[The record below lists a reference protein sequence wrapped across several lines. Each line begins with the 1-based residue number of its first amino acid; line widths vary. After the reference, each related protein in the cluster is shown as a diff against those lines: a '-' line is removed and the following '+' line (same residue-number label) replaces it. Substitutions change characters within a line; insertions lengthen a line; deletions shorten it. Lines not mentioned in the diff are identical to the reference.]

1 MMKQWNERI
10 REVAYLLNPAFCAR
24 LLYVTIKEYE
34 QKGQS
39 HFPFA
44 CAYLVLPLVL
54 HKPTRE
60 KISSRTHLLQ
70 WIQNNQEILIGY
82 ANRAKELVSITNEAI
97 ELLLQTGVVELD
109 SNGMLGIVK
118 GSPRISK
125 TKYLD
130 QEIIECI
137 KKCEHV
143 ARWFVGAES
152 VTTIYISLGV
162 RP

>member
-1 MMKQWNERI
+1 MKQWNERT

-24 LLYVTIKEYE
+24 LLYAAIKEYE
-34 QKGQS
+34 AKSQK

-44 CAYLVLPLVL
+44 CVYLVLPLVL
-54 HKPTRE
+54 HKSTRE
-60 KISSRTHLLQ
+60 KINSRTHLLQ

-82 ANRAKELVSITNEAI
+82 ASRAKDLVPITNEAI
-97 ELLLQTGVVELD
+97 ELLLHSGVVELD
-109 SNGMLGIVK
+109 ANGMLGIVK
-118 GSPRISK
+118 GSRHLSK

-130 QEIIECI
+130 QEITECI
-137 KKCEHV
+137 QKSEHV

-152 VTTIYISLGV
+152 VTTIYVSLGV